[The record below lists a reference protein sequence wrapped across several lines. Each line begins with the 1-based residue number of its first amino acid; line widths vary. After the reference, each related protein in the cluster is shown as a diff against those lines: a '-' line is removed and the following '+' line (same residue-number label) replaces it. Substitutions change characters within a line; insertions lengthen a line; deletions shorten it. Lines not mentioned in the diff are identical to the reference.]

1 MKHHPWVNDVE
12 EEIKQ
17 RNQEMKEESDY
28 DGLLEE

>member
-1 MKHHPWVNDVE
+1 MKQHPWVNDVE

-17 RNQEMKEESDY
+17 KSLEMKEESEY